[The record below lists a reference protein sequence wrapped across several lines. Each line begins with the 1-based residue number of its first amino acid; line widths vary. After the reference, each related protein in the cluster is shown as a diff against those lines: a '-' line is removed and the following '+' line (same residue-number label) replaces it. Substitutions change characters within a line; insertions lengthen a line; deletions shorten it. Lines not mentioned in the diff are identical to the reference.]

1 MSAVTDVHTGA
12 VTVLGTGSY
21 LPERVVTNKEIEAL
35 VPNASADWIERRTGI
50 LERRYAHPDQAASDL
65 AVHAA
70 RGALADSGLDAGDL
84 DYIIVATTTGDAPIP
99 ATAALVQRALGARR
113 AACFDIN
120 AACTGFITGLSIARG
135 YVALEPAAK
144 VLVIGADV
152 WSRFVDFG
160 DRATSVLFGDGAGAA
175 VVGGPGPALAVG
187 DADADRAVGDADA
200 DADRADADRGDI
212 GARRGLLDVE
222 LASHGDVHELIDLPA
237 GGSRRPPSA
246 QTLAEGG
253 HALRMQGRAVREFV
267 LENVP
272 DLLAGL
278 LNRCGHKPCDVDHFV
293 PHQANGV
300 LVAELAEAGGLAGA
314 QTHLSLRHSG
324 NIGAASVPVALDQAN
339 RSGAVRDG
347 DLVLLAGF
355 GAGMSAGAAL
365 LRWTAT
371 AGGPR

>member
-1 MSAVTDVHTGA
+1 MTGPADIHSPA

-21 LPERVVTNKEIEAL
+21 LPERVVTNAEIEAR

-50 LERRYAHPDQAASDL
+50 LERRYAAPGQAASDL

-70 RGALADSGLDAGDL
+70 RAALAQSGLDAGEL
-84 DYIIVATTTGDAPIP
+84 DYILVATTTGDAPIP

-135 YVALEPAAK
+135 YLALNPAAK

-152 WSRFVDFG
+152 WTRFVDFD

-175 VVGGPGPALAVG
+175 VIGVPGPGPGPAPASAK
-187 DADADRAVGDADA
+187 ADADHGDV
-200 DADRADADRGDI
+200 
-212 GARRGLLDVE
+212 GARRGLLDLE
-222 LASHGDVHELIDLPA
+222 LVSRGDVHELIELPA
-237 GGSRRPPSA
+237 GGSRRPASA
-246 QTLAEGG
+246 QTLADGG
-253 HALRMQGRAVREFV
+253 HTLRMQGRAVREFV

-272 DLLAGL
+272 DLLTGL
-278 LNRCGHKPCDVDHFV
+278 LDRCGRKPCDVDHFV
-293 PHQANGV
+293 PHQANGM
-300 LVAELAEAGGLAGA
+300 LVAELTEAGGLAGA
-314 QTHLSLRHSG
+314 QTHLPLRHSG

-339 RSGAVRDG
+339 RSGALRDG

-371 AGGPR
+371 AGGSR

>member
-1 MSAVTDVHTGA
+1 MSAVTDGHNA
-12 VTVLGTGSY
+12 PATVLGTGSY
-21 LPERVVTNKEIEAL
+21 LPERIVTNKEIEAC
-35 VPNASADWIERRTGI
+35 VPDASAEWIERRTGI
-50 LERRYAHPDQAASDL
+50 LERRYAAPEQAASDL

-84 DYIIVATTTGDAPIP
+84 DHIIVATTTGDAPIP

-120 AACTGFITGLSIARG
+120 AACTGFITGLSVARG
-135 YVALEPAAK
+135 CVALDPAAK

-160 DRATSVLFGDGAGAA
+160 DRATSVLFGDGAGAV
-175 VVGGPGPALAVG
+175 VVGGIGAGSGPALADG
-187 DADADRAVGDADA
+187 DV
-200 DADRADADRGDI
+200 DADRADAERADAERGGI
-212 GARRGLLDVE
+212 GAPRGLLGVE
-222 LASHGDVHELIDLPA
+222 LASHGDVHELIGLPA

-253 HALRMQGRAVREFV
+253 HTLRMQGRAVRGFV
-267 LENVP
+267 LDNVP

-365 LRWTAT
+365 LRWTVT